1 MMAPRWCPIQAF
13 IGLEWGVC
21 RSKDIASSYA
31 FISSAGSSG
40 DVASY
45 VSTKVSNMRKK
56 AWFALRVAAAGLFC
70 AGVAALVSLSFQDHE
85 IEFRAKLPFLLLIPV
100 VLVARKVGEAA
111 AILGT
116 IAAALVFAMLL
127 FQPLNNV
134 AVANKPARASLAW
147 FLLGGMVCAHLLSP
161 PSARTRRT
169 SDFARRD
176 SDFE

>member
-1 MMAPRWCPIQAF
+1 
-13 IGLEWGVC
+13 
-21 RSKDIASSYA
+21 
-31 FISSAGSSG
+31 
-40 DVASY
+40 
-45 VSTKVSNMRKK
+45 MRKK
-56 AWFALRVAAAGLFC
+56 IVLILRVA
-70 AGVAALVSLSFQDHE
+70 VAALICAGMAAAISLVFQNRE

-116 IAAALVFAMLL
+116 IAAGLVFAMML
-127 FQPLNNV
+127 FQPLGSMGV
-134 AVANKPARASLAW
+134 QGKPARASLAW

>member
-1 MMAPRWCPIQAF
+1 
-13 IGLEWGVC
+13 
-21 RSKDIASSYA
+21 
-31 FISSAGSSG
+31 
-40 DVASY
+40 
-45 VSTKVSNMRKK
+45 MRKQ
-56 AWFALRVAAAGLFC
+56 ALFVLRVAIAGMVC
-70 AGVAALVSLSFQDHE
+70 AGVAAGISLVFQNHD
-85 IEFRAKLPFLLLIPV
+85 IAFRAKLPFLLLIPV

-116 IAAALVFAMLL
+116 IAAGLVFAMML
-127 FQPLNNV
+127 FQPLGSFGV
-134 AVANKPARASLAW
+134 ENKPARASLAW

>member
-1 MMAPRWCPIQAF
+1 MN
-13 IGLEWGVC
+13 
-21 RSKDIASSYA
+21 SSH
-31 FISSAGSSG
+31 SQSP
-40 DVASY
+40 V
-45 VSTKVSNMRKK
+45 RQK
-56 AWFALRVAAAGLFC
+56 ALSALRVAAAAVVC
-70 AGVAALVSLSFQDHE
+70 AAIAAVISLVFQDHE
-85 IEFRAKLPFLLLIPV
+85 IEFRARLPFLLLIPV

-116 IAAALVFAMLL
+116 IAAGLVFAMML
-127 FQPLNNV
+127 FQPLGSV
-134 AVANKPARASLAW
+134 GVHGKPARTSLAW

>member
-1 MMAPRWCPIQAF
+1 MDSSHPQRSMREKAF
-13 IGLEWGVC
+13 
-21 RSKDIASSYA
+21 
-31 FISSAGSSG
+31 
-40 DVASY
+40 
-45 VSTKVSNMRKK
+45 
-56 AWFALRVAAAGLFC
+56 FALRVAAAGLFC
-70 AGVAALVSLSFQDHE
+70 AGVAALISLGFQDHE

>member
-1 MMAPRWCPIQAF
+1 MRQKAF
-13 IGLEWGVC
+13 
-21 RSKDIASSYA
+21 
-31 FISSAGSSG
+31 
-40 DVASY
+40 
-45 VSTKVSNMRKK
+45 
-56 AWFALRVAAAGLFC
+56 FALRVAAAAVLCG
-70 AGVAALVSLSFQDHE
+70 GVAAAISLAFQSQA

-111 AILGT
+111 AIMGT

-134 AVANKPARASLAW
+134 GVADKSARASLAW
-147 FLLGGMVCAHLLSP
+147 FLLGGMVCAHLLCP